1 MGADLKL
8 VWVQLSQ
15 VVLWP
20 EEEVAAVVGL
30 ESMKLFLS
38 RASSGTFASWAV
50 LRLLDLFSLSLPS
63 FSAGPAVVLI
73 AEVVFA
79 LDQAVT
85 FLETGTCNIGL
96 GRFEGNFA
104 NQHILILSVY
114 LSYILSLD
122 VTFCQTPAS
131 PLALES
137 ERVQADLMKSSEKQR
152 TTKDNIQTK

>member
-1 MGADLKL
+1 MRGVRADLKL

-20 EEEVAAVVGL
+20 EVVPAAGL

-38 RASSGTFASWAV
+38 SAPWKTFASWAF
-50 LRLLDLFSLSLPS
+50 LRLFALFSLSLPS
-63 FSAGPAVVLI
+63 FSAEPTAVLI

-104 NQHILILSVY
+104 NQHILILRKFSSLVY
-114 LSYILSLD
+114 FVFVCDLLPDSSL
-122 VTFCQTPAS
+122 
-131 PLALES
+131 PLGTRE
-137 ERVQADLMKSSEKQR
+137 
-152 TTKDNIQTK
+152 

>member
-20 EEEVAAVVGL
+20 EEARAAGL

-38 RASSGTFASWAV
+38 RASSGTFASWAF

-104 NQHILILSVY
+104 NQQHILILRKFLSFVY
-114 LSYILSLD
+114 FVFGCDLLPDSSL
-122 VTFCQTPAS
+122 
-131 PLALES
+131 PLGTRE
-137 ERVQADLMKSSEKQR
+137 
-152 TTKDNIQTK
+152 